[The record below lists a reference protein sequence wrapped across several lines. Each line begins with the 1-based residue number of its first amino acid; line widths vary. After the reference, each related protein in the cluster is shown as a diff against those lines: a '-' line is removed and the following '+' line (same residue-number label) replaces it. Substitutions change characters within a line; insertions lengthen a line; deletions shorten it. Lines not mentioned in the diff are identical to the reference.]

1 MVAAHFRATQTIYK
15 GPLVK
20 KMAACLLLAA
30 GVLLTALGAYFM
42 SAASADVF
50 RFFSGAPADSAILLL
65 VVGIVVLVTSL
76 AGLLPAFKDK

>member
-1 MVAAHFRATQTIYK
+1 
-15 GPLVK
+15 
-20 KMAACLLLAA
+20 MAACLLLAA

-42 SAASADVF
+42 NAASADIS
-50 RFFSGAPADSAILLL
+50 RYFSGAPADSAIWLV